1 MTTYSSDIETQ
12 LNNLIQKLPS
22 PTTLLNSLTS
32 IQEQYPSVLDDF
44 KKYYVLY
51 YRYSNVDEYSQ
62 MFFSRVKGNI
72 NKLNSDLFTDTA
84 TIENS
89 IQQLGQVMAQVNKN
103 INQEKIQ
110 QETLKNK
117 LFILKSENN
126 GSMEMTRNYRTMYNL
141 QFFSN
146 ITMFLGVILVIY
158 MTHKVFKKRNG

>member
-32 IQEQYPSVLDDF
+32 TQQQYPSVLDDF

-51 YRYSNVDEYSQ
+51 NQYSNVDEYSQ
-62 MFFSRVKGNI
+62 MFSRVKGNI
-72 NKLNSDLFTDTA
+72 NKLNSDLFTDTG
-84 TIENS
+84 TIESS
-89 IQQLGQVMAQVNKN
+89 IQQLGQVMTQVNKD
-103 INQEKIQ
+103 INQEKIL

-126 GSMEMTRNYRTMYNL
+126 GATEMTRNYRTMYNL